1 MMNHTYE
8 VHERSRASAAVA
20 DPVARAVWR
29 AERLILAEPGDAHSA
44 DSIARAVGTSVRS
57 LFRAFQRQRGYGPME
72 AVRRARLQRVQS
84 DLLTAGPRDSVT
96 DIAMRWG
103 FFHLGRF
110 AGLYCQ
116 RFGELP
122 SATRQRSR
130 WSTRAA

>member
-1 MMNHTYE
+1 MTKQTYE
-8 VHERSRASAAVA
+8 VHEPSRTSAAVVA
-20 DPVARAVWR
+20 PLARAVWR
-29 AERLILAEPGDAHSA
+29 AERLILAEPGDPHSA
-44 DSIARAVGTSVRS
+44 ESLASAVGTSVRS

-72 AVRRARLQRVQS
+72 AVRRARLRRVQH

>member
-1 MMNHTYE
+1 MLNHTYE
-8 VHERSRASAAVA
+8 VYERSRASAAVA
-20 DPVARAVWR
+20 DPLACAVWR
-29 AERLILAEPGDAHSA
+29 AERLILAEPGDPHSA
-44 DSIARAVGTSVRS
+44 ESLASAVGTSVRS

-72 AVRRARLQRVQS
+72 AVRRARLQRVQD

-103 FFHLGRF
+103 FYHLGRF
-110 AGLYCQ
+110 AGVYCE

>member
-1 MMNHTYE
+1 MLNHTYE
-8 VHERSRASAAVA
+8 VHERPRASAAVA
-20 DPVARAVWR
+20 DPLARAVWR
-29 AERLILAEPGDAHSA
+29 AERLILAEPGDPHSA
-44 DSIARAVGTSVRS
+44 ESLASAVGISVRS
-57 LFRAFQRQRGYGPME
+57 LFRAFQRRRGYGPME
-72 AVRRARLQRVQS
+72 AVRRARLHRVQN

-103 FFHLGRF
+103 FYHLGRF
-110 AGLYCQ
+110 AGFYCE